1 MTPRQVVAANR
12 EARKPGAVLDA
23 DGDTFLKNECRAD
36 KWLLLELSQVARVDT
51 VRLAQ
56 ARPAAAARA
65 GASRC
70 TDLQRAVAAP
80 FGSACRVAPRCCCA
94 GKERVRSSAAAEPAP
109 S

>member
-56 ARPAAAARA
+56 ARPAAAALA
-65 GASRC
+65 GAMGALTCRE
-70 TDLQRAVAAP
+70 LWLHRLRRHAAP
-80 FGSACRVAPRCCCA
+80 HH
-94 GKERVRSSAAAEPAP
+94 AAAARGT
-109 S
+109 SV